1 MKLLSDQA
9 SRGIKSGVMV
19 SETGIDAGQRRWLM
33 KAVREAAGELFGQ
46 FYRLDEKSLRW
57 RPARGEWCLKELAG
71 HLRDA
76 EVLYLAQIEAI
87 SQQHN
92 PRLRHEPVDV
102 FPSERDYRSE
112 PLQQLLSEYE
122 QAREETCWLLRLLDG
137 DDWLRTGVH
146 PYKGVISIH
155 DIARELH
162 EHDLEH
168 LRQARRLRE
177 AIEAR

>member
-1 MKLLSDQA
+1 
-9 SRGIKSGVMV
+9 MV
-19 SETGIDAGQRRWLM
+19 FETGIDAGQRRWLM
-33 KAVREAAGELFGQ
+33 KAVREAAGELFAQ

-57 RPARGEWCLKELAG
+57 RPAPGEWCLKELAA

-76 EVLYLAQIEAI
+76 ELLYQAQIEAI
-87 SQQHN
+87 VHEPQ

-102 FPSERDYRSE
+102 FPAERDYRSE
-112 PLQQLLSEYE
+112 PLQRLLSEYE
-122 QAREETCWLLRLLDG
+122 GAREETCWLLRMLDG
-137 DDWLRTGVH
+137 DDWLRTGIH
-146 PYKGVISIH
+146 PYQGVISVH

-177 AIEAR
+177 AIDLRQAERLNR